1 MVWARTA
8 WGVWWTWDARLSTTL
23 VMCFVYAGYLL
34 IRTMDLPPER
44 RSLICAAVGIIAF
57 LDVPLVFF
65 SARLWSYI
73 HPASV
78 SLAPSMKMALVAS
91 MASFALLWAGLVL
104 LRWQLAEDERHLE
117 AAVRQRLLRRDWPPR
132 PAPLP
137 EKG

>member
-1 MVWARTA
+1 
-8 WGVWWTWDARLSTTL
+8 
-23 VMCFVYAGYLL
+23 MCFVYAGYLL
-34 IRTMDLPPER
+34 IRAMDLPPER
-44 RSLICAAVGIIAF
+44 RSLICAALGIIAF

-78 SLAPSMKMALVAS
+78 SLAPAMKMALIAS
-91 MASFALLWAGLVL
+91 LASFALLWAGLVL
-104 LRWQLAEDERHLE
+104 LRWQLAEDERRLE
-117 AAVRQRLLRRDWPPR
+117 AAARQRLLRRDWPPR